1 VNGILVETD
10 LLVEY
15 LLAGP
20 GEPTLLRALLE
31 SITCYTTFVQAAEL
45 YSAVRD
51 DAERRLVDRALFGVK
66 ILGASSRYAKT
77 IGVLLSSYRHVGG
90 HRRAIVG
97 AIALESRL
105 PVVTD
110 IYYRELSTVEGL
122 RVVQATS
129 LRRQSDRETVLALT
143 GGTS

>member
-1 VNGILVETD
+1 MNGILVETD
-10 LLVEY
+10 LLAEY

-45 YSAVRD
+45 YSTVRD
-51 DAERRLVDRALFGVK
+51 DNERRLVDRALFGVK

-77 IGVLLSSYRHVGG
+77 IGVILSSYPHVGG
-90 HRRAIVG
+90 HRRAVVG

-110 IYYRELSTVEGL
+110 VYYRELSSVSGL

-129 LRRQSDRETVLALT
+129 LRQQSDRETMLALT
-143 GGTS
+143 GGGS